1 MRCDVETDV
10 PVRFDGY
17 SIKKVIV
24 DDSHGTIC
32 KTFLL
37 EKDSPEGKT
46 TPSSRSLS
54 QYLHQLHR
62 KEQKNAN

>member
-1 MRCDVETDV
+1 MRCDAETDV

-24 DDSHGTIC
+24 DDSYGTIY

-54 QYLHQLHR
+54 QYLH
-62 KEQKNAN
+62 

>member
-1 MRCDVETDV
+1 MRCDAETDV

-24 DDSHGTIC
+24 DDSYGTIY

-37 EKDSPEGKT
+37 EKDYPEGKT